1 MTWKTP
7 SSLKWLIVRRMRLSG
22 MLEKLAPKHAEL
34 KEQFESIDA
43 RVNKLRQQLS
53 ALDQT
58 FQLHEIQIDPSGLRS
73 VVPHENQRL
82 VPHGQMSRQIRQI
95 LANHEGW
102 ASTAEITLK
111 IIQQLK
117 AAVDDETYM
126 YVHIAVRRRLR
137 GMLSEGQV
145 HRIQGIPK
153 GRCYDGSNQSM
164 WRLSGAIS
172 RASAA
177 N

>member
-7 SSLKWLIVRRMRLSG
+7 SSLKWLIVRRSRLSG
-22 MLEKLAPKHAEL
+22 MLEKLEPKHAVL

-58 FQLHEIQIDPSGLRS
+58 FQLHEIQIDPTGLRP
-73 VVPHENQRL
+73 VVPHDNRRL
-82 VPHGQMSRQIRQI
+82 VPHGQMSRHIRRI

-102 ASTAEITLK
+102 ASIAEITLK
-111 IIQQLK
+111 ILQRLD
-117 AAVDDETYM
+117 ATADEKTYQ

-137 GMLSEGQV
+137 GMLREGQV
-145 HRIQGIPK
+145 QRIEGTRK

-164 WRLSGAIS
+164 WRLREPRSLTS
-172 RASAA
+172 ASY
-177 N
+177 